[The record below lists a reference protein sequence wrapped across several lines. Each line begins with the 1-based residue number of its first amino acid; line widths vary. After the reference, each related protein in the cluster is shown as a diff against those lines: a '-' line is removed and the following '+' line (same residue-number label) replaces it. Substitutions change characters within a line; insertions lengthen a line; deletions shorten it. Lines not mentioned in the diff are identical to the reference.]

1 MGLGVVI
8 KDLSYIFQYFLP
20 WKETEKTL
28 GLAEKFVRTNFL
40 ANVIEVNKAK
50 LLHTLNAD
58 SSIFVTLFL
67 VFCSNLN
74 FFKKQNESWFPPNT
88 PDYK

>member
-8 KDLSYIFQYFLP
+8 KDLSYIFQHFLP
-20 WKETEKTL
+20 WKEREKTL

>member
-20 WKETEKTL
+20 WKEREKTT
-28 GLAEKFVRTNFL
+28 GLAKKFIRTNFL
-40 ANVIEVNKAK
+40 ANSIEVNKAK
-50 LLHTLNAD
+50 LLRTLNAD
-58 SSIFVTLFL
+58 SSMFVTIFL

-74 FFKKQNESWFPPNT
+74 FFKKQNKSQFPPNT